1 MNFGYT
7 IIYVDDVPSVLKFYE
22 QAFGLA
28 TRFLHES
35 NGYGELETGSTTLS
49 FAAHEV
55 AEQNLPGGYAKV
67 SRDDKPFG
75 IEVGFTTADV
85 PAAYHQAL
93 AAGAISVSEPKTK
106 PWGQVVA
113 YVRSIEGT
121 LVELCTPMN

>member
-7 IIYVDDVPSVLKFYE
+7 IIYVDDVPGVLKFYQ

-35 NGYGELETGSTTLS
+35 NGYGELETGATTLS

-55 AEQNLPGGYAKV
+55 AEHNLPDGYTRI
-67 SRDDKPFG
+67 SPTGKPIG
-75 IEVGFTTADV
+75 VEIGFTTADV
-85 PAAYHQAL
+85 PAAYHKAL

-121 LVELCTPMN
+121 LVELCTPIS